1 MLTAEDQMAIEQQLG
16 DFLKKSE
23 AQWSALVDKGGNL
36 FAQFGDTGNLDLS
49 ILSALAAGSFAATHE
64 LAKRLG
70 ESEFSALY
78 HEGHGHHIL
87 MSALHHEC
95 LLVTIFGEK
104 TNIGA
109 GTVTCNYDG
118 KDKHQTI
125 IEDEVRIGSDTMLVA
140 PVRVGRGAVTAA
152 GSVVTE
158 DVPPNTLVAGVPAVI
173 KKKLKRSDE

>member
-1 MLTAEDQMAIEQQLG
+1 MTAIGMLTAEDQMAIENQLA

-36 FAQFGDTGNLDLS
+36 FAQSGDTGTLDLS

-78 HEGHGHHIL
+78 HEGHGQHIL

-104 TNIGA
+104 TNIGLVRFYA
-109 GTVTCNYDG
+109 HQVTSTLNTAL
-118 KDKHQTI
+118 KDASDKEATATPLQLEGDFINNTATI
-125 IEDEVRIGSDTMLVA
+125 T
-140 PVRVGRGAVTAA
+140 
-152 GSVVTE
+152 
-158 DVPPNTLVAGVPAVI
+158 
-173 KKKLKRSDE
+173 

>member
-1 MLTAEDQMAIEQQLG
+1 MLTAEDQMAIEGQLA

-36 FAQFGDTGNLDLS
+36 FAQSGDTGTLDLS

-78 HEGHGHHIL
+78 HEGHGQHIL

-104 TNIGA
+104 TNIGLVRFYA
-109 GTVTCNYDG
+109 QQVTGTLNTAL
-118 KDKHQTI
+118 KQASDKEATATPLLLEGDFLDNTATI
-125 IEDEVRIGSDTMLVA
+125 S
-140 PVRVGRGAVTAA
+140 
-152 GSVVTE
+152 
-158 DVPPNTLVAGVPAVI
+158 
-173 KKKLKRSDE
+173 

>member
-1 MLTAEDQMAIEQQLG
+1 MTGIGMLTAEDQMAIEQKLTEFLG
-16 DFLKKSE
+16 KSE

-36 FAQFGDTGNLDLS
+36 FAQCGDTGNLDLS

-78 HEGHGHHIL
+78 HEGHGQHIL

-104 TNIGA
+104 THIGLVRFYA
-109 GTVTCNYDG
+109 QQVTG
-118 KDKHQTI
+118 PLTALLQIARDK
-125 IEDEVRIGSDTMLVA
+125 EA
-140 PVRVGRGAVTAA
+140 
-152 GSVVTE
+152 
-158 DVPPNTLVAGVPAVI
+158 VAGP
-173 KKKLKRSDE
+173 LLLDGDFSSDGAPIS

>member
-1 MLTAEDQMAIEQQLG
+1 MIGIGMLTAEDQMAIEQKLT
-16 DFLKKSE
+16 DFLTKSE

-36 FAQFGDTGNLDLS
+36 FAQSGNTGSLDLS

-78 HEGHGHHIL
+78 HEGLGQHIL

-104 TNIGA
+104 TNIGLVRFYA
-109 GTVTCNYDG
+109 QQATVGLNELLHQAREKEATAPPLQLDG
-118 KDKHQTI
+118 DFLN
-125 IEDEVRIGSDTMLVA
+125 ES
-140 PVRVGRGAVTAA
+140 AA
-152 GSVVTE
+152 IS
-158 DVPPNTLVAGVPAVI
+158 
-173 KKKLKRSDE
+173 

>member
-1 MLTAEDQMAIEQQLG
+1 MSGIGMLTAEDQMAIESQLA

-36 FAQFGDTGNLDLS
+36 FAQNGNTGSLDLS

-78 HEGHGHHIL
+78 HEGHGQHIL

-95 LLVTIFGEK
+95 LLVTIFGER
-104 TNIGA
+104 TNIGLVRFYA
-109 GTVTCNYDG
+109 QQVTLTLNELLQQARVKEAAAAPLLVEGDFLN
-118 KDKHQTI
+118 DQATI
-125 IEDEVRIGSDTMLVA
+125 T
-140 PVRVGRGAVTAA
+140 
-152 GSVVTE
+152 
-158 DVPPNTLVAGVPAVI
+158 
-173 KKKLKRSDE
+173 

>member
-1 MLTAEDQMAIEQQLG
+1 MLTAEDQMAIEQLLT

-36 FAQFGDTGNLDLS
+36 FAQNGDTGTLDLS

-78 HEGHGHHIL
+78 HEGQGQHIL
-87 MSALHHEC
+87 MSALNHEC

-104 TNIGA
+104 TNIGLVRFYA
-109 GTVTCNYDG
+109 QQVTGALNA
-118 KDKHQTI
+118 
-125 IEDEVRIGSDTMLVA
+125 MLTQAREKEANAA
-140 PVRVGRGAVTAA
+140 PLLLEGDFLNEGRAA
-152 GSVVTE
+152 IS
-158 DVPPNTLVAGVPAVI
+158 
-173 KKKLKRSDE
+173 

>member
-1 MLTAEDQMAIEQQLG
+1 MLTAEDQMAIEQRLA
-16 DFLKKSE
+16 DFLNKSE

-78 HEGHGHHIL
+78 HEGHGQHIL

-104 TNIGA
+104 TNIGLVRFYAQQVTVILNELLQQARENEAKA
-109 GTVTCNYDG
+109 GPLLLDG
-118 KDKHQTI
+118 DFMNDQ
-125 IEDEVRIGSDTMLVA
+125 
-140 PVRVGRGAVTAA
+140 AA
-152 GSVVTE
+152 IT
-158 DVPPNTLVAGVPAVI
+158 
-173 KKKLKRSDE
+173 

>member
-1 MLTAEDQMAIEQQLG
+1 MTGIGMLTAEDQMAIEQRLA
-16 DFLKKSE
+16 DFLSKSE

-36 FAQFGDTGNLDLS
+36 FAQSGDTGNLDLS

-78 HEGHGHHIL
+78 HEGHGQHIL

-104 TNIGA
+104 TNIGLVRFYA
-109 GTVTCNYDG
+109 QQVTLSLNELL
-118 KDKHQTI
+118 KQAREKEAI
-125 IEDEVRIGSDTMLVA
+125 AA
-140 PVRVGRGAVTAA
+140 PLLLEGDFPNDRAA
-152 GSVVTE
+152 IT
-158 DVPPNTLVAGVPAVI
+158 
-173 KKKLKRSDE
+173 